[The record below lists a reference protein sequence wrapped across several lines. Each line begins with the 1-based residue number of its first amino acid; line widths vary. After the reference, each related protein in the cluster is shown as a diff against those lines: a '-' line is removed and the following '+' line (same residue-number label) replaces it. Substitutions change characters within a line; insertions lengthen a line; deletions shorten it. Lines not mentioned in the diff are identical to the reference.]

1 MLQQVFLSI
10 VGFCSGIIIAGGVV
24 GLLIGLSIVPRYAGI
39 THTGKHILLYE
50 DITLLGIVCGNLF
63 FLYGWHIP
71 GGTFALLLYG
81 LFSGIFL
88 GGWIMALAEM
98 ADVFPIFSRRI
109 KLTNGIAA
117 DSIFLITN
125 DKCNLAMRLYKDHHR
140 LCHPDEQGSGADRS
154 HVAV

>member
-1 MLQQVFLSI
+1 MVPQLYRNEISIMFQQIFLAVI
-10 VGFCSGIIIAGGVV
+10 GFCAGVIIAGGVV
-24 GLLIGLSIVPRYAGI
+24 GLLIGLSIVPRYAGV

-50 DITLLGIVCGNLF
+50 DITLLGIVFGNLF

-71 GGTFALLLYG
+71 GGVVFLGLCG

-109 KLTNGIAA
+109 KLTNGI
-117 DSIFLITN
+117 
-125 DKCNLAMRLYKDHHR
+125 RLVVIAVALGKI
-140 LCHPDEQGSGADRS
+140 LGSLYYFYQRWFP
-154 HVAV
+154 

>member
-1 MLQQVFLSI
+1 MLQQIFLSI

-71 GGTFALLLYG
+71 GGTFTLLLYG

-98 ADVFPIFSRRI
+98 TDIFPIFARRSRFQRGLSFTI
-109 KLTNGIAA
+109 LCIAA
-117 DSIFLITN
+117 GKTVGALIYYYN
-125 DKCNLAMRLYKDHHR
+125 GWL
-140 LCHPDEQGSGADRS
+140 P
-154 HVAV
+154 

>member
-1 MLQQVFLSI
+1 MVPQLYRKEISIMFQQIFLAVI
-10 VGFCSGIIIAGGVV
+10 GFCAGVIIAGGVV
-24 GLLIGLSIVPRYAGI
+24 GLLIGLSIVPRYAGV

-50 DITLLGIVCGNLF
+50 DITLLGIVFGNLF

-71 GGTFALLLYG
+71 GGVVFLGLCG

-109 KLTNGIAA
+109 KLTNGI
-117 DSIFLITN
+117 
-125 DKCNLAMRLYKDHHR
+125 RLVVIAVALGKI
-140 LCHPDEQGSGADRS
+140 LGSLYYFYQRWFP
-154 HVAV
+154 

>member
-1 MLQQVFLSI
+1 MFQQIFLAVI
-10 VGFCSGIIIAGGVV
+10 GFCAGVIIAGGVV
-24 GLLIGLSIVPRYAGI
+24 GLLIGLSIVPRYAGV

-50 DITLLGIVCGNLF
+50 DITLLGIVFGNLF

-71 GGTFALLLYG
+71 GGVVFLGLCG

-109 KLTNGIAA
+109 KLTNGI
-117 DSIFLITN
+117 
-125 DKCNLAMRLYKDHHR
+125 RLVVIAVALGKI
-140 LCHPDEQGSGADRS
+140 LGSLYYFYQRWFP
-154 HVAV
+154 